1 MYYISTVHL
10 ECMDVN
16 TPGSDLMH
24 PAQIKAALTIAG
36 YKQTEAAQECGVAPT
51 TIGAVING
59 RSRSKQVEEWIA
71 AVTGL
76 ALIDLWPQWYGEGDL
91 VLSSDER
98 ELVDVYRRLQPAKRA
113 RLLAEARAEYSAKP
127 GTHVTADRGS
137 VAAGGDVNIGKG
149 SGRRK
154 K

>member
-1 MYYISTVHL
+1 
-10 ECMDVN
+10 
-16 TPGSDLMH
+16 MH

-71 AVTGL
+71 AVTGV

-91 VLSSDER
+91 VLSPDER
-98 ELVDVYRRLQPAKRA
+98 ELVNVYRKLPAA
-113 RLLAEARAEYSAKP
+113 RRVHLLAEAQSEYQSTP
-127 GTHVTADRGS
+127 REHVRADRGS
-137 VAAGGDVNIGKG
+137 LAAGGDVNIGPG
-149 SGRRK
+149 SGRGK